1 MTSPNDLPAIL
12 ARAGS
17 NDVPYVDGHFPDR
30 PLILRIAR
38 PRHCDADTPVLFV
51 HHGINRNGYDYRDYW
66 LPLVDEAGVLVV
78 APEFSK
84 EMFPGSRWY
93 NFGNLQDE
101 AGESQPREQ
110 CTYAIVGRLFEA
122 LRTAG
127 VTRQAGYGLFGH
139 SAGGQYVH
147 RLLSLGFR
155 DKVVAAVT
163 ANAGTY
169 AMPDLS
175 VDFPYGLGSTGEG
188 GTGVDEEG
196 VRVLLR
202 FRLTVMAGT
211 ADIDNTS
218 ANFPKEPQA
227 MLQGATRHERAHRY
241 IANAREAAVRR
252 GFPCAWTIIDVPDV
266 AHDGER
272 MSAAAAPVLG
282 AALHAAARA
291 RALE

>member
-1 MTSPNDLPAIL
+1 LRRRQQRALP
-12 ARAGS
+12 RCK
-17 NDVPYVDGHFPDR
+17 FPDR
-30 PLILRIAR
+30 PLVLRIAR
-38 PRHCDADTPVLFV
+38 PRQCDADTPVLFV

-66 LPLVDEAGVLVV
+66 LPLVDETGVLVI

-84 EMFPGSRWY
+84 KSFPGSRWY
-93 NFGNLQDE
+93 NFGNLRDE
-101 AGESQPREQ
+101 ASEAQPRAQ

-122 LRTAG
+122 LRAAG

-155 DKVVAAVT
+155 DRVIAAVT

-169 AMPDLS
+169 AMPDLAI
-175 VDFPYGLGSTGEG
+175 DFPYGLGTTGAG
-188 GTGVDEEG
+188 KDSVDEEAL
-196 VRVLLR
+196 RALLH
-202 FRLTVMAGT
+202 FPLTVMAGT

-227 MLQGATRHERAHRY
+227 MAQGSTRVERAHCY
-241 IANAREAAVRR
+241 VANARDAAARL
-252 GFPCAWTIIDVPDV
+252 GIQCAWTIFDVPGVD
-266 AHDGER
+266 HDGAR

-291 RALE
+291 CAIG

>member
-1 MTSPNDLPAIL
+1 MTDSKDLSAIL

-17 NDVPYVDGHFPDR
+17 NDVPYVDPHFPDR

-38 PRHCDADTPVLFV
+38 PKHCDAATPVLFV
-51 HHGINRNGYDYRDYW
+51 HHGINRNGYDYRDFW
-66 LPLVDEAGVLVV
+66 LPLVDEAGVLVI

-84 EMFPGSRWY
+84 ESFPGSRWY
-93 NFGNLQDE
+93 NFGNLADE
-101 AGESQPREQ
+101 VGVPQPREQ

-122 LRTAG
+122 LRAAG
-127 VTRQAGYGLFGH
+127 VTRQTGYGLFGH

-169 AMPDLS
+169 AMPDLA
-175 VDFPYGLGSTGEG
+175 VDFPYGLGGTGEG
-188 GTGVDEEG
+188 GMGVDEKG
-196 VRVLLR
+196 LRALLN

-211 ADIDNTS
+211 ADINATS
-218 ANFPKEPQA
+218 DNFPKEPAA
-227 MLQGATRHERAHRY
+227 MAQGGTRHERAHRY
-241 IANAREAAVRR
+241 IANARAAAAAR
-252 GFPCAWTIIDVPDV
+252 GLHCAWTIIDVPGV

-272 MSAAAAPVLG
+272 MSAAAAPVLA
-282 AALHAAARA
+282 AALHAAAA
-291 RALE
+291 R

>member
-1 MTSPNDLPAIL
+1 MTSPNDLTVLL

-17 NDVPYVDGHFPDR
+17 NDVPYVDPHFPDR

-38 PRHCDADTPVLFV
+38 PKHCDAGTPVLFV
-51 HHGINRNGYDYRDYW
+51 HHGINRNGHDYRDFW
-66 LPLVDEAGVLVV
+66 LPLVDEAGVLVI
-78 APEFSK
+78 APEFSN
-84 EMFPGSRWY
+84 ESFPGSRWY
-93 NFGNLQDE
+93 NFGNLRDE
-101 AGESQPREQ
+101 AGQAQPREQ

-122 LRTAG
+122 LRAAG
-127 VTRQAGYGLFGH
+127 VIRQKGYGLFGH

-155 DKVVAAVT
+155 DRVVAAVT

-169 AMPDLS
+169 AMPDTG
-175 VDFPYGLGSTGEG
+175 VDFPYGLG
-188 GTGVDEEG
+188 GTGVDDAAL
-196 VRVLLR
+196 RALLG

-211 ADIDNTS
+211 ADIDATS
-218 ANFPKEPQA
+218 PHFPKEPPA
-227 MLQGATRHERAHRY
+227 MAQGGTRHERAHRY
-241 IANAREAAVRR
+241 VANARAAAARR
-252 GFPCAWTIIDVPDV
+252 GIQCAWTILDVPGV

-291 RALE
+291 AGRDS